1 MTETDSA
8 AMPEPDQAEP
18 RAMQSRPSSP
28 WNAERDTRLREL
40 NAQGLSA
47 GRIANELGTTRNA
60 VIGRSQRIGLAK
72 TGRALSKRRLQRAA
86 PKAKAPAIVHRPGKG
101 FARTGEGRA
110 LVKTKNPFFGFGQP
124 GNRRAP
130 HKVAVPGISDIP
142 VEPETRFAVSI
153 WDAGAKHCRW
163 PLNDSSPVSEFR
175 YCGAAVLR
183 GCTWCAFH
191 AARGFT
197 PVRGR

>member
-1 MTETDSA
+1 MTETDST

-28 WNAERDTRLREL
+28 WNAERDT
-40 NAQGLSA
+40 
-47 GRIANELGTTRNA
+47 GRC
-60 VIGRSQRIGLAK
+60 QRIGLAK

-86 PKAKAPAIVHRPGKG
+86 PKAKAPAIVHRAGKG
-101 FARTGEGRA
+101 FARTGKGRA

-142 VEPETRFAVSI
+142 QEAPDARFAVSI

-163 PLNDSSPVSEFR
+163 VGGRSRDRLFGEEQIQHTTP
-175 YCGAAVLR
+175 AANSR
-183 GCTWCAFH
+183 WRRRR
-191 AARGFT
+191 AAIRPRTAIVPT
-197 PVRGR
+197 PQMSAMR